1 MTSIQ
6 PVPPDDPRLLGLR
19 HLLAVI
25 DRLRAPDG
33 CPWDREQT
41 EASMAPYLIEE
52 AHEWLEAIEEGTVAQ
67 AEAEAGDALLGV
79 LMICRIAQDD
89 GRYDLG
95 AAAEH
100 CAQKLIRRH
109 PHVFNNV
116 KIRNAKQQSTAWESQ
131 KANERAIKAKDNNN
145 RQPSALD
152 GVAVALPALMRAE
165 KLQKRAARVGF
176 DWQDTG
182 PVIAKVSEEL
192 AEIDAVKDTPG
203 SDNDDLRMEC
213 GDLLFS
219 CVNLVRH
226 LGIDAEQAL
235 RDSNAK
241 FERRFRRLEF
251 IAESENKQTANL
263 PLEALDQIWKQ
274 VKSEE

>member
-1 MTSIQ
+1 MQGNITKLLDIMT
-6 PVPPDDPRLLGLR
+6 
-19 HLLAVI
+19 
-25 DRLRAPDG
+25 RLRDPENG
-33 CPWDREQT
+33 CPWDVQQDFT
-41 EASMAPYLIEE
+41 SIAPFTIEE
-52 AHEWLEAIEEGTVAQ
+52 AYEVDEAIRDDDMNALRDELGDLLLQVVFHAQ
-67 AEAEAGDALLGV
+67 IAREAGYFDFKAV
-79 LMICRIAQDD
+79 AD
-89 GRYDLG
+89 GIS
-95 AAAEH
+95 E
-100 CAQKLIRRH
+100 KMIRRH
-109 PHVFNNV
+109 PHVFDNV

-145 RQPSALD
+145 TQPSALD

-203 SDNDDLRMEC
+203 SDNVDLRMEC
-213 GDLLFS
+213 GDFLFS

-251 IAESENKQTANL
+251 IVESENKQTAGL
-263 PLEALDQIWKQ
+263 PLKALDQIWKQ